1 MWYSVHITGMH
12 CNGCK
17 TLLTMLFEE
26 SGLSNIEIN
35 ESTGIASFES
45 SHDDQGL
52 ATVLNEIFSGLPA
65 YRYDSLKHL

>member
-1 MWYSVHITGMH
+1 MRYSVHITGMH

-26 SGLSNIEIN
+26 SGLSNVEIN
-35 ESTGIASFES
+35 ESAGIASFES

-52 ATVLNEIFSGLPA
+52 TTVLNDIFVGLPA
-65 YRYDSLKHL
+65 YHYDSLNRL